1 MIQASP
7 YISLIFVATVA
18 VTIFFLWTAVKQ
30 VSLQKSIY
38 LLIIMLSWCAI
49 SGTMG
54 LNGFLR
60 DYHAIPPRFVFIVG
74 PPFLSII
81 VLFALPAS
89 RKFIQHLPLSFLV
102 ILHIIRIPVE
112 LVLWWLAEE
121 KFIPIELTF
130 EGRNFDILSGLTAPV
145 IYYLYFMKRSINRKV
160 FVAWN
165 VCALALLFI
174 IVIQAVL
181 ATPYFEVLYQNS
193 PNIAVAYFPIIWLP
207 AIVVPIVLFSHITA
221 FIHPYRPKK

>member
-1 MIQASP
+1 MIQASA

-30 VSLQKSIY
+30 ISTQKSIY
-38 LLIIMLSWCAI
+38 LLIILLSWCAI
-49 SGTMG
+49 SGTMAM
-54 LNGFLR
+54 NGFVR
-60 DYHAIPPRFVFIVG
+60 DYHALPPRLIFVVG
-74 PPFLSII
+74 PPMLSII
-81 VLFALPAS
+81 VLFCLPAS
-89 RKFIQHLPLSFLV
+89 RKFIQNLPLSFLV

-121 KFIPIELTF
+121 KYIPSELTF
-130 EGRNFDILSGLTAPV
+130 EGRNFDILSGLTAPI
-145 IYYLYFMKRSINRKV
+145 IYYLYFMKRSISKKV
-160 FVAWN
+160 FIGWN
-165 VCALALLFI
+165 IGALILLFT

-207 AIVVPIVLFSHITA
+207 AVVVPIVLFSHITA
-221 FIHPYRPKK
+221 FIHPYKPK